1 MKKVFITAI
10 TVLATS
16 LSTMAATDF
25 NSLIVEN
32 SKAQNELHNQIK
44 SSIEDVRVAVQ
55 ERVQDGSKTFSIA
68 AETVQVKT
76 DKKFL
81 TFAKEKKYYQPS
93 ESKAQKRLAEEFQNL
108 E

>member
-1 MKKVFITAI
+1 MKKALLTAV

-16 LSTMAATDF
+16 LSAFAATDF

-32 SKAQNELHNQIK
+32 SKAQNELHDQIK
-44 SSIEDVRVAVQ
+44 TNVEEVKIAVQ
-55 ERVQDGSKTFSIA
+55 DRVEDGAKTVSIA
-68 AETVQVKT
+68 AETVHVKT

-93 ESKAQKRLAEEFQNL
+93 DAKADKRLAEEFQNL

>member
-1 MKKVFITAI
+1 MKKVLLTVV

-16 LSTMAATDF
+16 LSALAGTDF

-32 SKAQNELHNQIK
+32 SKAQNELHDQIK
-44 SSIEDVRVAVQ
+44 SNVDEVKIAVQ
-55 ERVQDGSKTFSIA
+55 DRVQDGSKTVSIA
-68 AETVQVKT
+68 AETIHVNT

-81 TFAKEKKYYQPS
+81 TFAKEKKYYKPS
-93 ESKAQKRLAEEFQNL
+93 EAKAQKRLAEEFQNL